1 MTARPKSRTFRP
13 GPRGYLTRMLD
24 AIAVATGSAWL
35 LPWPVWA
42 TAAAVQILEP
52 IPFLAR
58 DGVSAQRLA
67 RYPLLVL
74 VAALWLPIRF
84 LSRRANDWYH
94 TPHDSENKTL

>member
-1 MTARPKSRTFRP
+1 
-13 GPRGYLTRMLD
+13 MLD